1 MRPTAVTTQSPT
13 CLDSFLVCASEGE
26 RLVSGRR
33 LGPAPAVLRGVGP
46 VPAGLRGA
54 DRLWVSPVLKT
65 PEAEPSMLRRTAEK
79 QELVRKPGIL
89 PALSN

>member
-1 MRPTAVTTQSPT
+1 MRPTAVTTLSPT

-33 LGPAPAVLRGVGP
+33 LGPAPAVLRG
-46 VPAGLRGA
+46 A

-65 PEAEPSMLRRTAEK
+65 PEAEPSMLRRIAEK